1 MDDCKEYIEKLEEL
15 NKLMVNTQAQQQ
27 RTNKALLNSLYIVFL
42 GFLVSMTV
50 IVCVFMKEL
59 AGIEYFTETYDILQ
73 ETDGNISNKIG
84 G

>member
-15 NKLMVNTQAQQQ
+15 NKLMVDTQAQQH
-27 RTNKALLNSLYIVFL
+27 RTNKALLNSLYIIFL
-42 GFLVSMTV
+42 GFLVSMTI

-59 AGIEYFTETYDILQ
+59 AGIEYFTETYHMLQ